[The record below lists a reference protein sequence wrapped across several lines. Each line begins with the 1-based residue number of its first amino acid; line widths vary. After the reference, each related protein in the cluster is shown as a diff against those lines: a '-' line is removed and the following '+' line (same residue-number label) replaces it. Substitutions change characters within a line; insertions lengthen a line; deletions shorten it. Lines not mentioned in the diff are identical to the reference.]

1 MDDIKAP
8 RPANTGPVMDIQAP
22 PVSQQATDVQNNSV
36 TPVTEAPQ
44 YAAGDAPMAA
54 TEEPQAATPLVA
66 TPGNHGAHHRAPI
79 GAIMVAVVVAAVLAV
94 VSVYAFNNTQ
104 RTADNNATDKTAEQ
118 AKPAVETVKQS
129 DVDATTK
136 DIDATMGQLD
146 ESSQLN
152 SEELSDNSLGL

>member
-8 RPANTGPVMDIQAP
+8 RPASNGPVMDIQAP
-22 PVSQQATDVQNNSV
+22 PVSQPATDVQNSSM

-44 YAAGDAPMAA
+44 YAGDAPMAA

-66 TPGNHGAHHRAPI
+66 TAGDHGAHHRAPI
-79 GAIMVAVVVAAVLAV
+79 GAIMVAVAVAAVLAV

-104 RTADNNATDKTAEQ
+104 RTADNSATDQTAEQ
-118 AKPAVETVKQS
+118 AKPAAETVKPS

-136 DIDATMGQLD
+136 DIDATLGQLD